1 MKMKIGEKSMKKLLR
16 LTAVVLTLCML
27 VSLLP
32 AAGFAAEGT
41 VHIVENLGDPEA
53 MINSD
58 EVKNGDIIQLAGTGD
73 VRHKSDS
80 PWVIEKSV
88 IIENGEITIGTGGI
102 VLGADVTFRNITLSF
117 GSSVRNAI
125 IANGHT
131 LTLENVTCGSQSYN
145 LFCGGLIDSN
155 QEGFDTPA
163 PGTEGKLVIK
173 GTTGLQNHTDYGSG
187 NIYAGNLTMGGM
199 NENNNGPTANGPA
212 NEFSGSAVIDL
223 TGSSADS
230 TELGTVY
237 ACGAQQRIPVGQL
250 SGKVTIANAAAYT
263 VSGTVTV
270 KGKVPDVQGAG
281 APHVDVIY
289 SGNGDEAVQTYDDIS
304 SLTVESGNLAL
315 DYGSFFK
322 ATGGDVSVAS
332 GAKLNFCKLAGPLS
346 VRNFQGGGLIILDEY
361 QTLTVTGTVS
371 GTAAVAVGYV
381 SYDGKYS
388 TKVPVLGHTYISAAN
403 SADGSFRLLPYAN
416 QTDVVLL
423 RDSAGDWTATKTG
436 ESEEK
441 VASVAFG
448 QEPASTET
456 LEEEFV
462 LPLTVETDPET
473 GVYLDFIPLTINVNG
488 YPASRTVVDEDY
500 YVYTTR
506 LSELTMDV
514 KENDLCVVPHEKG
527 VYAIEIVVPKG
538 YTVSGQELRTS
549 TTLTVGDVSVTEHT
563 HIWGTA
569 WEKNSTH
576 HWHNCTADA
585 CPVTE
590 PGEKDGYAA
599 HTAGDWV
606 IEKPATATQV
616 GSRYKAC
623 TVCGYEMSR
632 ETIPATGG
640 SGSGGGSIGGGG
652 GGTVV
657 APPAKEEETE
667 NKNETTVD
675 ASEVYAD
682 IPASAW
688 YCEAVSFVTE
698 RGLMSGT
705 GTSAF
710 APSEGLTRAMLAQI
724 LYNNEEKPETGGN
737 AFADVQTGAWY
748 ENAVTW
754 ATQEGIVSGYGDG
767 QFGPNDHITREQFAV
782 MLWRYAGQPVSH
794 ADLDGFT
801 DIGNAGDYALAALRW
816 AVEKGI
822 LSGKGNGTLDPMGNA
837 TRAEAAQMLMNYF
850 K

>member
-1 MKMKIGEKSMKKLLR
+1 MKKLLR
-16 LTAVVLTLCML
+16 LTAVGLTLCML

-41 VHIVENLGDPEA
+41 VHTVKHLGDPEA
-53 MINSD
+53 VINSA
-58 EVKNGDIIQLAGTGD
+58 EVKDGDIIRLAGTGD
-73 VRHKSDS
+73 VRYDDDA

-88 IIENGEITIGTGGI
+88 IIENGEIAIGAGGI
-102 VLGADVTFRNITLSF
+102 VLGADVTFRNITLRF

-131 LTLENVTCGSQSYN
+131 LTLENVTCGNQSYN
-145 LFCGGLIDSN
+145 LFCGGLINSN
-155 QEGFDTPA
+155 GENFQTPV

-173 GTTGLQNHTDYGSG
+173 GTTGLQNRDDYGSG

-199 NENNNGPTANGPA
+199 NAEHNGPDANGPV
-212 NEFSGSAVIDL
+212 NKFSGSAVIDL
-223 TGSSADS
+223 TESTAGSTA
-230 TELGTVY
+230 LGAVY
-237 ACGAQQRIPVGQL
+237 ACGAQQRIPVGQQA
-250 SGKVTIANAAAYT
+250 GKETTANAAAYT

-281 APHVDVIY
+281 APRVDVIY
-289 SGNGDEAVQTYDDIS
+289 SGDGYEAVQTYKDIS

-315 DYGSFFK
+315 AKGSFFRD
-322 ATGGDVSVAS
+322 TGGDVSVAS

-381 SYDGKYS
+381 SSDGQYS

-416 QTDVVLL
+416 QTDVVLS
-423 RDSAGDWTATKTG
+423 RDSAGAWTATKTG
-436 ESEEK
+436 ESAEK
-441 VASVAFG
+441 VASVQF
-448 QEPASTET
+448 ETTET
-456 LEEEFV
+456 GEADAEAKF
-462 LPLTVETDPET
+462 PLSVSSASA
-473 GVYLDFIPLTINVNG
+473 GLIYLDFIPLNIYINER
-488 YPASRTVVDEDY
+488 PAERRTEEYDDSEDIY
-500 YVYTTR
+500 YSYMTDDGMFMEVIANILYVTPTADGVYTIK
-506 LSELTMDV
+506 LE
-514 KENDLCVVPHEKG
+514 VPGE
-527 VYAIEIVVPKG
+527 
-538 YTVSGQELRTS
+538 YTASGQPLQTS
-549 TTLTVGDVSVTEHT
+549 TTLTVGDVSAPEHT
-563 HIWGTA
+563 HTWGAA

-576 HWHNCTADA
+576 HWHECTTAG

-590 PGEKDGYAA
+590 NSGKDGYAA

-606 IEKPATATQV
+606 IEKPATATQA

-667 NKNETTVD
+667 NKSETTVD

-698 RGLMSGT
+698 KGLMSGT

-710 APSEGLTRAMLAQI
+710 APSDGLTRAMLAQI
-724 LYNNEEKPETGGN
+724 LYNNEEKPETGGS
-737 AFADVQTGAWY
+737 AFADVQNGAWY

-782 MLWRYAGQPVSH
+782 MLWRYAGQPVSN

-801 DIGNAGDYALAALRW
+801 DIGNAGEYALAALRW

-850 K
+850 R